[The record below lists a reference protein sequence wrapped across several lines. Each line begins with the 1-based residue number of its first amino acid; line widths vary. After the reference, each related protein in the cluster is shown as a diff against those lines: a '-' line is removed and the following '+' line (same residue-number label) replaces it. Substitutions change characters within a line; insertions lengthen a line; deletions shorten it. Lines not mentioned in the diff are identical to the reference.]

1 MSIPYNY
8 EIIAVDQAAR
18 CMEVVYTSPGRQ
30 TMHIGAR
37 LPYVGEEV
45 EDIVKMYSP
54 VAYWKEQEANV
65 VVPELGGGTITPPE
79 PPPITPDEIIKMF
92 TDAIQLRLDTFAR
105 TRNYDSIL
113 SACTYATSTVPKF
126 AAEGQYCVEAR
137 DATWSAAYAILDEVL
152 AGTRPMPESIA
163 DIDADLPVLA
173 WPV

>member
-79 PPPITPDEIIKMF
+79 PPPPVVIASVTMRQARLALHRAGLLDQVDAAI
-92 TDAIQLRLDTFAR
+92 TDAEAR
-105 TRNYDSIL
+105 IEWE
-113 SACTYATSTVPKF
+113 YATTVERNSPLVQNL
-126 AAEGQYCVEAR
+126 AAGLGLTEQQL
-137 DATWSAAYAILDEVL
+137 DDLFTQAAGL
-152 AGTRPMPESIA
+152 
-163 DIDADLPVLA
+163 
-173 WPV
+173 